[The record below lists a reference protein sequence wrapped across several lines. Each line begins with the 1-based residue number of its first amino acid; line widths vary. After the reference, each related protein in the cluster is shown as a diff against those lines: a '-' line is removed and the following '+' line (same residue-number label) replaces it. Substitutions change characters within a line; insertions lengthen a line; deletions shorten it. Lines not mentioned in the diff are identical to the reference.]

1 MRPAGAAPRHGARV
15 AENRESE
22 TLGFLMFK
30 KTTSPSPVAS
40 SSAGTP
46 EHGHNPYLDARREW
60 DERYGDALAR
70 ATNWRRA
77 AFAALAVALV
87 AVVGIA
93 HIGAQS
99 KIEPYV
105 IALGSMGSPI
115 AFGMPSAASP
125 TDQRIVEAETAEW
138 LWNARTQLGDQ
149 AAQNMLLSRVFA
161 MTDTATA
168 NYLNTWYAAHP
179 PFTGATVKV
188 DFTSF
193 LPLGALT
200 NGLGTYEATWIQTR
214 SQANSS
220 QTTSSEWKADVTVAR
235 NPKIANNP
243 QVMLANPLGLYI
255 KSVTWTR
262 IIGSSGAASSTS
274 AAGNASPAG
283 SSQP

>member
-1 MRPAGAAPRHGARV
+1 MP
-15 AENRESE
+15 
-22 TLGFLMFK
+22 
-30 KTTSPSPVAS
+30 
-40 SSAGTP
+40 
-46 EHGHNPYLDARREW
+46 GHNPYLDARREW

-77 AFAALAVALV
+77 AFGSLAVALV

-105 IALGSMGSPI
+105 IAMGRMGSPI
-115 AFGMPSAASP
+115 AFGVPSAASP

-138 LWNARTQLGDQ
+138 LWNARTQLADA

-179 PFTGATVKV
+179 PFTGATVRV

-200 NGLGTYEATWIQTR
+200 NGLGTYEATWTETR
-214 SQANSS
+214 AKPNSN
-220 QTTSSEWKADVTVAR
+220 QTTTSEWKADVTVAR
-235 NPKIANNP
+235 NPKIADNP
-243 QVMLANPLGLYI
+243 QVMLANPLGLYV

-262 IIGSSGAASSTS
+262 IIGSTGTASSTS
-274 AAGNASPAG
+274 ADESVSPTG

>member
-1 MRPAGAAPRHGARV
+1 
-15 AENRESE
+15 
-22 TLGFLMFK
+22 MFK
-30 KTTSPSPVAS
+30 TKPPLSPTAS
-40 SSAGTP
+40 SSSGTAARGHAP
-46 EHGHNPYLDARREW
+46 ESGRNPYLDARREW

-77 AFAALAVALV
+77 AFGALAVALV

-105 IALGSMGSPI
+105 IAMGHMGSPI
-115 AFGMPSAASP
+115 AFGVPSASSP

-138 LWNARTQLGDQ
+138 LWNARTQLGNA

-188 DFTSF
+188 NFTSF

-200 NGLGTYEATWIQTR
+200 NGLGTYEATWTQIRT
-214 SQANSS
+214 QANSNQS
-220 QTTSSEWKADVTVAR
+220 SSSEWKADVTVAR
-235 NPKIANNP
+235 NPKIADNP

-262 IIGSSGAASSTS
+262 IIGSTAPPSS
-274 AAGNASPAG
+274 P
-283 SSQP
+283 SSQSE

>member
-1 MRPAGAAPRHGARV
+1 M
-15 AENRESE
+15 
-22 TLGFLMFK
+22 GFSMF
-30 KTTSPSPVAS
+30 KTTSPSPSAS
-40 SSAGTP
+40 SSSGTS
-46 EHGHNPYLDARREW
+46 ERGHNPLPGCNPYLDARREW

-70 ATNWRRA
+70 ARNWRRV
-77 AFAALAVALV
+77 AFGALAVALV

-105 IALGSMGSPI
+105 IAMGRMGSPI
-115 AFGMPSAASP
+115 AFGVPSAASP

-138 LWNARTQLGDQ
+138 LWNARTQLADA

-188 DFTSF
+188 NFTSF

-200 NGLGTYEATWIQTR
+200 NGLGTYEATWTQTR
-214 SQANSS
+214 SQANSNQS
-220 QTTSSEWKADVTVAR
+220 TTSEWKADVTVAR
-235 NPKIANNP
+235 NPKIADNP

-262 IIGSSGAASSTS
+262 IIGSSGTTSSSS
-274 AAGNASPAG
+274 ANENVPTVG

>member
-1 MRPAGAAPRHGARV
+1 
-15 AENRESE
+15 
-22 TLGFLMFK
+22 MFK
-30 KTTSPSPVAS
+30 TKASPSAS
-40 SSAGTP
+40 SSAGTA
-46 EHGHNPYLDARREW
+46 ERGHNPVPGRNPYLDARREW

-70 ATNWRRA
+70 ARNWQRA
-77 AFAALAVALV
+77 AFGALAVALV

-115 AFGMPSAASP
+115 AFGVPSAASP

-138 LWNARTQLGDQ
+138 LWNARTQLGDA

-161 MTDTATA
+161 MTDTTTA

-200 NGLGTYEATWIQTR
+200 NGLGTYEATWTQTR
-214 SQANSS
+214 TQANSS
-220 QTTSSEWKADVTVAR
+220 QTTTSEWKADVTVAR
-235 NPKIANNP
+235 NPKIADNP

-255 KSVTWTR
+255 KSITWTR

-274 AAGNASPAG
+274 ANGNG
-283 SSQP
+283 SSGGSPQP